1 MESQAL
7 NAQSF
12 SYLLL
17 YIQVFEDPLCVCCIC
32 ECTSVQMHVHVFGCW
47 MIRMPEAYTR
57 HTPQSV
63 AVLLTEAE
71 SLDVPGAD

>member
-1 MESQAL
+1 MESQAS

-32 ECTSVQMHVHVFGCW
+32 ECTSVQMRVHVFGYV
-47 MIRMPEAYTR
+47 IRMPEAYTR

-63 AVLLTEAE
+63 SVLLTEAE